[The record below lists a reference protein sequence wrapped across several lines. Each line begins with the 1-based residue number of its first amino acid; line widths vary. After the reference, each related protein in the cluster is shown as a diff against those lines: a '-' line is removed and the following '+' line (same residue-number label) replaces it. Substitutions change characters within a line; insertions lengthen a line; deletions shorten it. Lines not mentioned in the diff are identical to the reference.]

1 MSPKPLPPHLHHEVD
16 RHGNRFWTIR
26 RGHGRRI
33 RIRAEFNSVEFW
45 SEYET
50 GVKALDRPRQ
60 RQGFAAGTFAAAL
73 RDYRTSN
80 AWLSLSVGTRGQRS
94 YVLANIEK
102 KLGHSLLRQWRTA
115 DIAAGRDAR
124 TPTMARQ
131 YLATL
136 RGLFQWA
143 VENGHLKQ
151 DPTAGLKVKVP
162 KSPGHATWSDA
173 DVERYRARWP
183 FGTPARLA
191 LELLR
196 ETGLRRGDAV
206 RVGPSN
212 IIDGVLRVVTEKTGE
227 PVSIAVSD
235 TLAKAIEAG
244 PTGETFVIGAF
255 GRPLNKHTFGKLF
268 TTWTSA
274 AGLTKRTAHGLRK
287 TAATALAHDG
297 WSEAELDAR
306 FGWRGMKQA
315 AHYTKSA
322 NRERLSLGAS
332 ARTNPSRTQ
341 ENSVPDREE
350 NEGS

>member
-1 MSPKPLPPHLHHEVD
+1 MPRPWPKHLHREVD
-16 RHGNRFWTIR
+16 RHGNVFLTVR
-26 RGHGRRI
+26 RGHGRRV
-33 RIRAEFNSVEFW
+33 RINEPFDSVEFW
-45 SEYET
+45 SAYEAAI
-50 GVKALDRPRQ
+50 KALDRPSQ
-60 RQGFAAGTFAAAL
+60 RVGFASGTFAWAL
-73 RDYRTSN
+73 LHYRQSN
-80 AWLSLSVGTRGQRS
+80 AWLSLSAGTRGQRS

-115 DIAAGRDAR
+115 DVAAGRDAR

-143 VENGHLKQ
+143 VENGYLKA
-151 DPTAGLKVKVP
+151 DPTVGLKVKMP
-162 KSPGHATWSDA
+162 KSPGHATWSDV
-173 DVERYRARWP
+173 DVDRYRARWP
-183 FGTPARLA
+183 LGTPARLA

-206 RVGPSN
+206 RVGPAN

-227 PVSIAVSD
+227 PVAIAVSD
-235 TLAKAIEAG
+235 TLSQAIESG
-244 PTGETFVIGAF
+244 PIGETFIIGAF

-332 ARTNPSRTQ
+332 ARTNSSRTQ
-341 ENSVPDREE
+341 ENGVPDREE